1 MFIDFDKDLLD
12 EELSLDSEIDGN
24 EDYDS
29 KITSEDFNNE
39 VMEIYY
45 NFSESYYEC
54 ALECAI
60 AESRSL
66 ISEDE
71 DTYNKADETF
81 VQKIRRIVSETV
93 DILGKKFVSWKNSIV
108 RLIKNFGF
116 FIKNN
121 FSVLKTKISGGTI
134 HVVHSKDRDRK
145 FGSRELALQFIAIKE
160 NIDRMADKINSKVIE
175 VVSSNGTNEDDD
187 EDDDKETIIS
197 DNVVIDAEG
206 ISEVMTP
213 GLFDKITKSFSTGAI
228 SSCISRITGYFNRIL
243 TSIKNAFTDKE
254 DTSTVRKKINY
265 LMKLAGKLMSLPF
278 KAIATTWRALKGMI
292 TKKKEEEKENPPRRL
307 ALQAS

>member
-1 MFIDFDKDLLD
+1 MFIDFDKNLLD
-12 EELSLDSEIDGN
+12 EELPLDKELEDN

-71 DTYNKADETF
+71 ETYAKADETF
-81 VQKIRRIVSETV
+81 VQKIRRVISETV
-93 DILGKKFVSWKNSIV
+93 DSLGKKFVSWKNSIV

-121 FSVLKTKISGGTI
+121 FSVLKTKIMGGTMHI
-134 HVVHSKDRDRK
+134 VHSKDRDRK

-175 VVSSNGTNEDDD
+175 VVSLNGTNENDD
-187 EDDDKETIIS
+187 EDDGKETIIS
-197 DNVVIDAEG
+197 DNVVIDPDG

-265 LMKLAGKLMSLPF
+265 LMRLAGKLISLPF
-278 KAIATTWRALKGMI
+278 KAIATTWRSLKGMI
-292 TKKKEEEKENPPRRL
+292 SKKKEEEKENPPRRL

>member
-1 MFIDFDKDLLD
+1 MFIDFDKNLLD
-12 EELSLDSEIDGN
+12 EELPLDKELKDN

-45 NFSESYYEC
+45 NFSESYYEY

-66 ISEDE
+66 SLISGDG

-81 VQKIRRIVSETV
+81 VQKIRRVISETV
-93 DILGKKFVSWKNSIV
+93 DSLGKKFVSWKNSIV

-134 HVVHSKDRDRK
+134 HVVHSKDRNRK

-175 VVSSNGTNEDDD
+175 VVSLNGTNENDD
-187 EDDDKETIIS
+187 EDD
-197 DNVVIDAEG
+197 
-206 ISEVMTP
+206 
-213 GLFDKITKSFSTGAI
+213 
-228 SSCISRITGYFNRIL
+228 
-243 TSIKNAFTDKE
+243 
-254 DTSTVRKKINY
+254 
-265 LMKLAGKLMSLPF
+265 GK
-278 KAIATTWRALKGMI
+278 
-292 TKKKEEEKENPPRRL
+292 
-307 ALQAS
+307 